1 MSRTARPSRDE
12 HAPAHAVLADLVALV
27 SERARNAGS
36 PADESASGLE
46 SLRVA
51 VEALDAYL
59 DVLQVLRGGTPAAG
73 SGAADDE
80 SRPQVAAPAAWSGEA
95 VEPTPETPANRPP
108 PSRFPPFRDQ
118 ATGLLSR
125 DGFDAGVD
133 AEVRRCS
140 RHSRPLTVLVL
151 RLGEASGADVGK
163 AGVALR
169 RGLRASDLV
178 GRDGD
183 RSLLVALPETDEV
196 EAAGVVSRVTRVLT
210 LADAWHGNS
219 GAGLSAYP
227 IDGETPDA
235 LLDRARRRL
244 DQFAEPTPPGEP
256 LHGA

>member
-1 MSRTARPSRDE
+1 M
-12 HAPAHAVLADLVALV
+12 LADLVALV
-27 SERARNAGS
+27 SERATAAGS
-36 PADESASGLE
+36 TADESVGGLE

-59 DVLQVLRGGTPAAG
+59 DILQVLRGGTGEVSSARGRAE
-73 SGAADDE
+73 DE
-80 SRPQVAAPAAWSGEA
+80 PLTRVAAPAAWSVEA
-95 VEPTPETPANRPP
+95 AGPVPAAPANRPP

-125 DGFDAGVD
+125 EGFDAGVE

-151 RLGEASGADVGK
+151 RLGEASGAGVGK
-163 AGVALR
+163 AGVALG

-183 RSLLVALPETDEV
+183 RTLLVALPETDEV
-196 EAAGVVSRVTRVLT
+196 AATEVAARAIRVLT
-210 LADAWHGNS
+210 LADAWDGDS

-227 IDGETPDA
+227 VDGETPAA

-244 DQFAEPTPPGEP
+244 DQFAVPAPPAEPAPG
-256 LHGA
+256 A